1 MQEKEHVIYSL
12 FATPLMG
19 MPLNLDNKKIM
30 KNLKKFKFRHT
41 GKVSNSYRSIDNK
54 VLDFSIFKIEKIA
67 FEQAIK
73 LFLQKISYEQSFK
86 ILNSWITKTPKK
98 ADCLVHVHP
107 NSWISAVY
115 YPESDFSIMFEK
127 YDENFMFNLEYKK
140 DSNIFTTKTFEVKP
154 KAGTILIFPS
164 TLMHKIVKNNTKRDR
179 YSIAFN
185 VVPIGTF
192 HKGGDAEIT
201 YV

>member
-1 MQEKEHVIYSL
+1 MEKKEHVIYPL

-19 MPLNLDNKKIM
+19 MPLIMDNKKIM

-41 GKVSNSYRSIDNK
+41 GKVTDSYRSVNNKILDNPN
-54 VLDFSIFKIEKIA
+54 FKTEKNS
-67 FEQAIK
+67 FEEAVA
-73 LFLQKISYEQSFK
+73 LFLEKLSYKQSFK
-86 ILNSWITKTPKK
+86 ILNSWITKTPRNG
-98 ADCLVHVHP
+98 DCQLHVHT
-107 NSWISAVY
+107 NTWVSGEY

-127 YDENFMFNLEYKK
+127 NDDNFMYDLEYENNN
-140 DSNIFTTKTFEVKP
+140 NIFSTRTYRVDP

-164 TLMHKIVKNNTKRDR
+164 TLMHRIVKNNTKRDR

-185 VVPIGTF
+185 VVPVGTF
-192 HKGGDAEIT
+192 HKGGDSEVT

>member
-1 MQEKEHVIYSL
+1 MQQKEHVIYPL

-19 MPLNLDNKKIM
+19 MPLAMDNKRIM

-41 GKVSNSYRSIDNK
+41 GKVTNSYRSIDNK
-54 VLDFSIFKIEKIA
+54 VLDNSNFKKEKNI

-73 LFLQKISYEQSFK
+73 LFLEKLNYRQSFK
-86 ILNSWITKTPKK
+86 ILNSWITKTPKNS
-98 ADCLVHVHP
+98 DCQSHVHP

-127 YDENFMFNLEYKK
+127 DDENFMYNVEYEN
-140 DSNIFTTKTFEVKP
+140 DSNIFSSKTFKVSP

-164 TLMHKIVKNNTKRDR
+164 TLMHRIIKNTTKKDR